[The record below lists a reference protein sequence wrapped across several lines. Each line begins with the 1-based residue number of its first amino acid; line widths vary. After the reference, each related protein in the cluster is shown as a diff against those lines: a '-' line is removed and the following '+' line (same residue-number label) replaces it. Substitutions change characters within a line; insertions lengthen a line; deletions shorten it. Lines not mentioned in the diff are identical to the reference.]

1 MNVKSLIRYFN
12 SVPKDTELTFMS
24 LTKYIGVAPNNGK
37 GYMETLE
44 DYGVVMLLRVDRDR
58 SKDHKNRYT
67 EVYVETEL
75 GKGLRPLM
83 IQMGEQTK

>member
-12 SVPKDTELTFMS
+12 SVPKDTELTFMN
-24 LTKYIGVAPNNGK
+24 LPKYIGVSVANGRK
-37 GYMETLE
+37 YMGALE
-44 DYGVVMLLRVDRDR
+44 DYGVVMLVRVDRDR

-83 IQMGEQTK
+83 IQMGEK